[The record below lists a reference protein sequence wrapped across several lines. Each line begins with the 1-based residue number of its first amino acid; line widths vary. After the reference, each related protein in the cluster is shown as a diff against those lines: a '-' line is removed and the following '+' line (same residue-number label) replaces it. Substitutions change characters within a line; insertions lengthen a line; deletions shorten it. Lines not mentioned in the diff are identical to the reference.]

1 MEENPNFVSPEEEE
15 DMEVEYDED
24 GNPIY
29 TPKKKIIIPLEPVD
43 HSAVTYPPFGKDFYK
58 EHSEIASLNALQV
71 VELRNKL
78 GLRVSGH
85 NPPKPVS
92 SFAHFGFDS
101 QTMAT
106 IRKQEYTKP
115 TPIQAQ
121 VYKPQTW
128 DLHLFLIIHIPVT
141 LLYVSWFRWLK

>member
-1 MEENPNFVSPEEEE
+1 MEENPNFVPPEEDD
-15 DMEVEYDED
+15 DMEVEYDAD

-29 TPKKKIIIPLEPVD
+29 TPKKKVIVPLEPID
-43 HSAVTYPPFGKDFYK
+43 HSTIEYPPFGKDFYK
-58 EHSEIASLNALQV
+58 EHSEIASLNTLQV
-71 VELRNKL
+71 IELRNKL

-92 SFAHFGFDS
+92 SFAHFGFDAQS
-101 QTMAT
+101 MAT

-121 VYKPQTW
+121 VGT
-128 DLHLFLIIHIPVT
+128 LIN
-141 LLYVSWFRWLK
+141 LLIFYSIFQNPDFIEY